1 MSTSPTYNAIM
12 EAGGKDHAPM
22 LVSGSCVR
30 CKSQIRRY
38 IATRPNHDLIN
49 HCIDEGTYEFIMVT
63 HPATKAT
70 ETLATQDE
78 RMGLKTYSSVSKEK
92 KKFINA
98 EAEAEAVHIIFTGID
113 NNIYSTVDACP
124 NAKET

>member
-1 MSTSPTYNAIM
+1 MSTSATYNAIM
-12 EAGGKDHAPM
+12 ESGGKDRAPM
-22 LVSGSCVR
+22 LVSGSCVQ
-30 CKSQIRRY
+30 CKSRIRRY

-49 HCIDEGTYEFIMVT
+49 RCIDEGTYEFIMVT

-78 RMGLKTYSSVSKEK
+78 RIRLETYSSVSEEK

-98 EAEAEAVHIIFTGID
+98 KAEAVHIIFTGM
-113 NNIYSTVDACP
+113 
-124 NAKET
+124 